1 VSTFRVSV
9 HITPRRG
16 ILDPQGK
23 AVESALHSLGFEGV
37 MSVHVGRHLIID
49 TESENADAAVA
60 SVTAMCE
67 RLLANPVTE
76 DFEIESA
83 TAA

>member
-1 VSTFRVSV
+1 MSTYRVSV

-16 ILDPQGK
+16 LLDPQGK

-37 MSVHVGRHLIID
+37 TSVHVGRHIVID
-49 TESENADAAVA
+49 TESETADAAVA